1 MDLNINKQVILREN
15 IASQVTRLTVT
26 WLNMSVERKQ
36 EGAEEG
42 NREGNQCPVEAGS
55 QTDIFNTWVLDN
67 VYFHFQWQ
75 GSQGMT
81 QEF

>member
-1 MDLNINKQVILREN
+1 
-15 IASQVTRLTVT
+15 
-26 WLNMSVERKQ
+26 MSVERKQ